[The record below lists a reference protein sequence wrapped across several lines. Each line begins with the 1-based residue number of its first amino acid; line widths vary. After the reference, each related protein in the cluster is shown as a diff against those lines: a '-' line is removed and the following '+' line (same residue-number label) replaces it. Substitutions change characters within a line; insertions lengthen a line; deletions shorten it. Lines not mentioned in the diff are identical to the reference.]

1 MLERRTLPFLL
12 ALGIAGPAFAAGVSI
27 DRTLPRGYA
36 VPGFDGTPVS
46 IESAVENKTVT
57 AWSYRSGRET
67 DLAVAILD
75 ASGTWSEPVLLG
87 RADGLD
93 QVQPS
98 LAIDL
103 AGNVYLAMTTLPSRE
118 IWLSVLPAGGA
129 AWTAPVAVTVA
140 GERAS
145 SPTVRVV
152 ADRLVIAYRSRSS
165 VVVRDLPLYA
175 PVGSDGVQDGPDILP
190 PSADSG
196 DDGSGDDGG
205 SDSTDDSASGGVRP
219 KKP

>member
-12 ALGIAGPAFAAGVSI
+12 ALGVAGTAVAAGGSL
-27 DRTLPRGYA
+27 DRTLPLGYA
-36 VPGFDGTPVS
+36 VPGVDGTPVS

-75 ASGTWSEPVLLG
+75 ASGSWSEPVLLG
-87 RADGLD
+87 QADGLD

-118 IWLSVLPAGGA
+118 IWLSVLPAGA
-129 AWTAPVAVTVA
+129 TEWTVPVAVTVA

-145 SPTVRVV
+145 SPAVRVV
-152 ADRLVIAYRSRSS
+152 ADRLVIAYRSGTG
-165 VVVRDLPLYA
+165 VVVRDLPLFA
-175 PVGSDGVQDGPDILP
+175 PVGTEGVQDGPDILP
-190 PSADSG
+190 PSADNGDTGDTGG
-196 DDGSGDDGG
+196 DDSDGS
-205 SDSTDDSASGGVRP
+205 SSGGVRP
-219 KKP
+219 KK